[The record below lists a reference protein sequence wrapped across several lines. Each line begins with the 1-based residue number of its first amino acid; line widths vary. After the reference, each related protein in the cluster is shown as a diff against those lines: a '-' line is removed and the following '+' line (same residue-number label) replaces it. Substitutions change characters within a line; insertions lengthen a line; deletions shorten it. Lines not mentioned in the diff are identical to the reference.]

1 MEVQIAQLESDVAHL
16 YTIVADLKM
25 ELRSLRDR
33 IDRRDERLNSVR
45 ARLDAEI
52 AAFESRARR

>member
-25 ELRSLRDR
+25 ELLTARQDR
-33 IDRRDERLNSVR
+33 PS
-45 ARLDAEI
+45 
-52 AAFESRARR
+52 